1 MYEGRLPPAHSL
13 ERTPPAPP
21 RSDGV
26 LFVAAGF
33 VFVVIVALVGWAIWL
48 RIPAGKGAVVAE
60 TTTVP
65 APTAAVA
72 EPATPVQAEV
82 EFVGPIQPP
91 PGEKPRTAASAKPV
105 AVAAPP
111 PVERPAEPV
120 APALKPAPVVAP
132 RPTTPGDSRATT
144 IVAPTV
150 PVDRPLV
157 AAVTYSAADAD
168 VSPPTAISP
177 ELIALLSRESPGNRP
192 DVMTIAVVVNT
203 NGTVD
208 SVKAVKTPLSLGESV
223 MLTAALSTVKA
234 WHFRPAMKNGA
245 PVKYR
250 QIVPLRITAPV
261 P

>member
-111 PVERPAEPV
+111 R
-120 APALKPAPVVAP
+120 
-132 RPTTPGDSRATT
+132 S
-144 IVAPTV
+144 
-150 PVDRPLV
+150 
-157 AAVTYSAADAD
+157 S
-168 VSPPTAISP
+168 
-177 ELIALLSRESPGNRP
+177 ALLNRSHRLSNPRQWSRRGQRRPG
-192 DVMTIAVVVNT
+192 
-203 NGTVD
+203 
-208 SVKAVKTPLSLGESV
+208 
-223 MLTAALSTVKA
+223 TAE
-234 WHFRPAMKNGA
+234 
-245 PVKYR
+245 R
-250 QIVPLRITAPV
+250 QR
-261 P
+261 